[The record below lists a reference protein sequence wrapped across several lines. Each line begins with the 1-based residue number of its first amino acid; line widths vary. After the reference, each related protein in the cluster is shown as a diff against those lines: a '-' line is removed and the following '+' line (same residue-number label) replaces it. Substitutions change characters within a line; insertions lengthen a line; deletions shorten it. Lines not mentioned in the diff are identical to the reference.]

1 MLFVFG
7 DSLFDAGNNKYI
19 NTDYAP
25 TKYPYGFTYF
35 TNSTGRICDGRIL
48 PDLIAEYAN
57 LPLIPPSLQ
66 PEADFSYGANFA
78 SGGAGVLNWT
88 NSNLNMINFM
98 EQVGQFKDMARRLN
112 ATLGPDRAREI
123 LGQAVYLF
131 SIGGN
136 DYIYYFTEFY
146 SEGQIA
152 FQNVGPMG
160 CLPSL
165 EMDYPE
171 YNGSC
176 IPVLLS
182 MPILHNKELYEA
194 LTDLAERLE
203 GFKFSVMDYLPSL
216 YDRMMDPSKYG
227 FEIGRAPCYGK
238 DGRDYRGPRGY
249 GSGNYTLCEYPSAY
263 VFFNAAHTTQR
274 ANEQLAKLLWDG
286 DPSVTRPYTVKQLF
300 EED

>member
-1 MLFVFG
+1 MSKHILF
-7 DSLFDAGNNKYI
+7 A
-19 NTDYAP
+19 
-25 TKYPYGFTYF
+25 
-35 TNSTGRICDGRIL
+35 
-48 PDLIAEYAN
+48 AEYAN

-88 NSNLNMINFM
+88 NSNFNMINFM

-112 ATLGPDRAREI
+112 ATLGPTKTREI

-136 DYIYYFTEFY
+136 DYIYYFIDFY
-146 SEGQIA
+146 SEGQSSTQSDQEQFVKAIVGNTTNGLIELYGLGARKIA

-160 CLPSL
+160 CLPL
-165 EMDYPE
+165 FEMDYPE

-182 MPILHNKELYEA
+182 MPILHNKELYET

-216 YDRMMDPSKYG
+216 YDRMMNPSKYG

-238 DGRDYRGPRGY
+238 DCKDYQGPRGY
-249 GSGNYTLCEYPSAY
+249 GSGNYNLCEYPSAY
-263 VFFNAAHTTQR
+263 VFFDAAHTTQR